1 MTDLFLTVLNMSITA
16 SYVIAGIVAV
26 RLFYRR
32 LPKLF
37 AYALWL
43 PVWIRLTLP
52 VSFTSAF
59 SLLGLLGLESSSD
72 TGRLKFTGITG
83 LSHPPADLSG
93 TAELPAA
100 GPFLS
105 KAVPDPL
112 PKAVLA
118 PFPEAAHPL
127 SPWMHVLPA
136 ASCLW
141 LIGCVILLGAGAV
154 SYIRINRQVRT
165 AVRIPGYDN
174 VYETDRIDG
183 PFILGWLHPKIYV
196 PVGVPLEE
204 LSLILAHE
212 RTHINRRDYLLKP
225 AAYAVLAVH
234 WFNPLVWFAFFR
246 MSRDM
251 EMACDESVL
260 RQLGSGVKTAYS
272 KSLLS
277 FASRG
282 SRWNPS
288 GPPAFGTSQAKSRI
302 QNVLKYRKP
311 RFAAAA
317 SAYVLTIVCTA
328 GFLANPGV
336 TTEAHLAVL
345 GDYSGPVKL
354 TSPYGIIQV
363 PGDQLKSLL
372 DTANWK
378 PATGRPNPSVSADM
392 ILPLPGNEQVEL
404 RLYRTE
410 PASAEL
416 VDLQGGGSTFY
427 VVPEKNYQ
435 QIERYTMASVWAD
448 ALITRDGEP
457 RYHMMSQAAITKFAQ
472 EQSSRSGENWNYN
485 IGVSS
490 PWAVGYEI
498 SLEGDA
504 ALITYQTRTSEP
516 AEFRTVEGIV
526 FGVEN
531 GRAVVADYETL
542 KEAEPVKPSLLE

>member
-59 SLLGLLGLESSSD
+59 SLLGLLGFESSSD

-83 LSHPPADLSG
+83 LSDSSADLSG
-93 TAELPAA
+93 TAELPAT
-100 GPFLS
+100 GPYLS
-105 KAVPDPL
+105 EAVPDPL

-118 PFPEAAHPL
+118 PFPEAVHPL
-127 SPWMHVLPA
+127 SPWLQVLPA
-136 ASCLW
+136 ASYLW
-141 LIGCVILLGAGAV
+141 LFGCVILLGAGAA
-154 SYIRINRQVRT
+154 SYIRINRRVRT
-165 AVRIPGYDN
+165 AVRIPGHDN

-183 PFILGWLHPKIYV
+183 PFILGWLRPKIYV

-282 SRWNPS
+282 SRWNPG

-317 SAYVLTIVCTA
+317 SACVLTIVCTG
-328 GFLANPGV
+328 GFLSNPGV
-336 TTEAHLAVL
+336 TMGADLSVL
-345 GDYSGPVKL
+345 GDYSRPVKL
-354 TSPYGIIQV
+354 TSPYGKIQV

-372 DTANWK
+372 DTAKWK
-378 PATGRPNPSVSADM
+378 TASGRPNRSVSADM
-392 ILPLPGNEQVEL
+392 ILTGSEQAEL
-404 RLYRTE
+404 RLYRTA
-410 PASAEL
+410 PASAEI
-416 VDLQGGGSTFY
+416 VDQKGGSSTFY
-427 VVPEKNYQ
+427 LVPEKDYQ
-435 QIERYTMASVWAD
+435 QIERYAMASVWAD
-448 ALITRDGEP
+448 ALITRDGKP
-457 RYHMMSQAAITKFAQ
+457 RYYMMSPAAKNKFVQ
-472 EQSSRSGENWNYN
+472 EQISRSGENWNYV

-516 AEFRTVEGIV
+516 AEYRTVEGIV

-542 KEAEPVKPSLLE
+542 EEAEPFNPSLLE